1 MSSSGTL
8 PGYQATAEFDNPR
21 CGLLRSIHESHD
33 IPKRPH
39 AQPIARHLHR
49 EILLRPV
56 ELSPIDRRRIRIHLK
71 LPQQR
76 RGVRTTSTRLDSRPF
91 ARLIVPILTCL
102 RALRWTASSDRVTLL
117 GDRMPP
123 NFPSVADAVFAAI
136 IPVHSATYIVS
147 ALIWASPCADR
158 DDFVAAE
165 LALVKFALESP
176 ADIVRVVA
184 ARWRDALDSDGIE

>member
-1 MSSSGTL
+1 MSTSGTL
-8 PGYQATAEFDNPR
+8 PGYQASAEFDNPR

-56 ELSPIDRRRIRIHLK
+56 ELSPIDRRRIHIHLK
-71 LPQQR
+71 LPQQQR
-76 RGVRTTSTRLDSRPF
+76 RGVRTTSTRLDSGPF
-91 ARLIVPILTCL
+91 ARLIVPILTCS

-123 NFPSVADAVFAAI
+123 QFPDCRRRCLRRDHPHVLRYSQCHRAHLGLAVRG
-136 IPVHSATYIVS
+136 P
-147 ALIWASPCADR
+147 
-158 DDFVAAE
+158 
-165 LALVKFALESP
+165 
-176 ADIVRVVA
+176 
-184 ARWRDALDSDGIE
+184 G